1 MGEQLSQAQTNL
13 IECLKYLKI
22 DKDAIITIMLLVP
35 QDVQIAELA
44 EYLLEHPLATESDI
58 LHKAMEISNAQNQ
71 EVW

>member
-1 MGEQLSQAQTNL
+1 MEKQLSEAQANF

-35 QDVQIAELA
+35 QDEQIADLA

-58 LHKAMEISNAQNQ
+58 LHKAMEISNADNP
-71 EVW
+71 EE